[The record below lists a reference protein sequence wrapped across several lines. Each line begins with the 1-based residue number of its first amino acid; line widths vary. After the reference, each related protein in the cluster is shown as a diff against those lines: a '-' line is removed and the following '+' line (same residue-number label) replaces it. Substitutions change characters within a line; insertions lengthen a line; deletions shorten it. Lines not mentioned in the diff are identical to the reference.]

1 MWYNVI
7 VRKIEFVQDEYY
19 HLLNRGNNKQVTFL
33 DERDYARFLFSI
45 LYLQVPLD
53 FENIAHEITY
63 FIKHRTFNLSIDT
76 GKNRL
81 VRLLNFCLMP
91 NHFHLTVE
99 EVAEAGIS
107 RYMQRV
113 LNAYTKY
120 FNTKYERVGHL
131 FQGPFKAISIVDDDQ
146 LEYLSAYIHR
156 NPREITGWKDNEE
169 KYEWSSY
176 QDYIGKNRW
185 GNLLDIGPV
194 LSNFKSPADYENF
207 IKKSGAKEQE
217 YIEEHLF

>member
-1 MWYNVI
+1 MWYNI
-7 VRKIEFVQDEYY
+7 EMRKTEFIQGEYY
-19 HLLNRGNNKQVTFL
+19 HLLNRGNNKQLTFL
-33 DERDYARFLFSI
+33 DERDYVRFLFLL
-45 LYLQVPLD
+45 LYFQMPIE
-53 FENIAHEITY
+53 FENITREITY
-63 FIKHRTFNLSIDT
+63 FIKHRTFDLSVDIS
-76 GKNRL
+76 KNRL

-120 FNTKYERVGHL
+120 FNTRHERSGHL
-131 FQGPFKAISIVDDDQ
+131 FQGPFKAIGVMGDDQ

-176 QDYIGKNRW
+176 QDYIIKNRW
-185 GNLLDIGPV
+185 GALLGVRPV
-194 LSNFKSPADYENF
+194 LSNFKSQIDYQNF
-207 IKKSGAKEQE
+207 IKTSGAKESDL
-217 YIEEHLF
+217 IEEHLF